1 MRCLL
6 RMGLD
11 FWILS
16 MKNSRDEEMAIDVG
30 LDLLNTI
37 IKILRECYGFNDR
50 DVELLMSNLE
60 DMIDEGYEK
69 EMEERYGKR

>member
-1 MRCLL
+1 
-6 RMGLD
+6 MGLD

>member
-1 MRCLL
+1 
-6 RMGLD
+6 
-11 FWILS
+11 